1 MKIELDHF
9 FILVEP
15 EAKIASLLAE
25 LGLEESFSRVH
36 PGQGTTNRCFS
47 FSNRKL
53 ELLWVRDAEE
63 SHNGPANGLKLPE
76 RSANVFGAGSASPFG
91 LIFNRKATLKGTS
104 ENISKK
110 IRDLEMPFNG
120 WSYQPDYFPAPNAFH
135 IGNNSENIV
144 EPLCIYVPFMEP
156 VDRLI
161 EKGKFKS
168 ISHVHVHVPVMSL
181 SEELQVV
188 SNSDGLSIV
197 CGKEHLMEVTFDQK
211 VCGLS
216 KDLRPGLPLILHW

>member
-15 EAKIASLLAE
+15 GAKVASLLVE
-25 LGLEESFSRVH
+25 LGFEESFSRVH

-47 FSNRKL
+47 FSNSKL

-63 SHNGPANGLKLPE
+63 SNNGAANGLKLPE

-91 LIFNRKATLKGTS
+91 LIFNRKSTLSSNKK
-104 ENISKK
+104 ENS
-110 IRDLEMPFNG
+110 DLEMPFNG
-120 WSYQPDYFPAPNAFH
+120 WSYQPDYFPVPNAFH

-144 EPLCIYVPFMEP
+144 EPLCIYVPFMKP
-156 VDRLI
+156 VDRVI

-168 ISHVHVHVPVMSL
+168 ISHVHLHVPVASL
-181 SEELQVV
+181 SEELQIV
-188 SNSDGLSIV
+188 SNSGGLSIV
-197 CGKEHLMEVTFDQK
+197 CGTEHLMEITFDQK

-216 KDLRPGLPLILHW
+216 IDLRPGLPLILHW